1 MPYYEDFG
9 SDFHYYHKTHKA
21 KGVVQ
26 AHLHPGYELGIYLHD
41 SPHCAEIHGQEFF
54 LPYPTAILFAPFCL
68 HKNSFE
74 FRKEHTEWERAI
86 FYFGDETIQKY
97 TSAFSDLKLG
107 HNRIWRLN
115 EKAIRE
121 FHEILDMM
129 NRCPLDSVEQQLLFL
144 LILRRLFSMTDEEIP
159 VASIA
164 DGGGYIS
171 DVIRYM
177 SENLSDGL
185 TAEGVA
191 AHFFIS
197 RSKLNKDFKKYTST
211 TFHQLLGEMKMN
223 KAIGFLKDGVT
234 DIRKVAIASGFEN
247 ENYFFTLFKKRKG
260 VTPLQYAKQYR
271 EKRKKEGI
279 HYDPRMVS
287 SEWGMS
293 LDF

>member
-9 SDFHYYHKTHKA
+9 RDFHYYYKTHKA
-21 KGVVQ
+21 KGMVQ
-26 AHLHPGYELGIYLHD
+26 AHLHPCYELGIYLHD
-41 SPHCAEIHGQEFF
+41 SPNSAQIYGQELF
-54 LPYPTAILFAPFCL
+54 LPAPVAMLFAPFCL

-74 FRKEHTEWERAI
+74 FRKENTEWERAI
-86 FYFGDETIQKY
+86 FYFGDEIIEKY
-97 TSAFSDLKLG
+97 AFAVADLNLG
-107 HNRIWRLN
+107 QNRIWRLN
-115 EKAIRE
+115 EKTIRE

-164 DGGGYIS
+164 DSGGYIS

-177 SENLSDGL
+177 SENLSEGL

-191 AHFFIS
+191 ASFFIS

-223 KAIGFLKDGVT
+223 KAISFLKKGVT

-247 ENYFFTLFKKRKG
+247 ENYFFTLFKKRMG
-260 VTPLQYAKQYR
+260 VTPLQYAKRYR
-271 EKRKKEGI
+271 EEIARKGSY
-279 HYDPRMVS
+279 YDPRMVS
-287 SEWGMS
+287 SKWGMS